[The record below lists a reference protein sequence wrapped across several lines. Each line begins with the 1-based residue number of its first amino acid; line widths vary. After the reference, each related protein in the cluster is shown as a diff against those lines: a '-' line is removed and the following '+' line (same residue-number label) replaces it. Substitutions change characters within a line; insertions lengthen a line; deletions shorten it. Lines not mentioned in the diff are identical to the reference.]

1 MDNWQEVGC
10 PPCRLLRQGRGRR
23 RRRREARL
31 EEEEEER
38 AGSTR
43 ILRSWRRFEG
53 LLLARPDLWMGPGT
67 GGGRRCRLVEA
78 GTTLVPHRPI
88 VRWSLSS
95 LWVAFVSRYSRATS
109 SSVSFFFFCPFPPLF
124 FPRLFFLRFYLST
137 RCSSLLRCF
146 VLFPSCTLFR
156 ALMIA
161 DETIRGGSVARV
173 CFAVNWIGELRFE
186 CENVDPLHL
195 KLARKIFAERS
206 ILRRNLSKWMLIFC
220 WIYLIYLIKLG
231 TFNGKT
237 LGVLIRQ
244 FFNL

>member
-1 MDNWQEVGC
+1 MQAVAPRKRKEKKKA
-10 PPCRLLRQGRGRR
+10 RSAARRGRR
-23 RRRREARL
+23 RENEIDKDLAILATVRRPPLGQAWSMNGTRHRRRSSVPIGRGWYHSGTTSTNRSLVSLLSLGRL
-31 EEEEEER
+31 
-38 AGSTR
+38 R
-43 ILRSWRRFEG
+43 IKIQPGHLLFRLLF
-53 LLLARPDLWMGPGT
+53 LLLP
-67 GGGRRCRLVEA
+67 
-78 GTTLVPHRPI
+78 
-88 VRWSLSS
+88 LS
-95 LWVAFVSRYSRATS
+95 
-109 SSVSFFFFCPFPPLF
+109 PLF

-195 KLARKIFAERS
+195 KLARKIFVERS

-220 WIYLIYLIKLG
+220 WIYFIYLIKLG
-231 TFNGKT
+231 TFNGET

>member
-1 MDNWQEVGC
+1 MQAVAPRKRKEKKKA
-10 PPCRLLRQGRGRR
+10 RSAARRGRR
-23 RRRREARL
+23 RENGIDKDLAILATVRRPPLGQAWSMNGTRHRRRSSVPIGRGWYHSGTTSTNRSLVSLLSLGRL
-31 EEEEEER
+31 
-38 AGSTR
+38 R
-43 ILRSWRRFEG
+43 IKIQPGHLLFRLLF
-53 LLLARPDLWMGPGT
+53 LLLP
-67 GGGRRCRLVEA
+67 
-78 GTTLVPHRPI
+78 
-88 VRWSLSS
+88 LS
-95 LWVAFVSRYSRATS
+95 
-109 SSVSFFFFCPFPPLF
+109 PLF

-195 KLARKIFAERS
+195 KLARKIFVERS

-220 WIYLIYLIKLG
+220 WIYLIYSIKLG
-231 TFNGKT
+231 TFNGEA

-244 FFNL
+244 FFNF